1 MPWSR
6 RISAPKYFL
15 GGVVLAVWLCCAL
28 FAQETTPATPTPIPT
43 PSPAPPAPVI
53 MIDAAHGGSESGAVL
68 APDLLE
74 KDLTLTFA
82 RRLRQDLLSRGLQAH
97 LLRDGDVQLSSDQ
110 RASIANSV
118 HPALYVCVHMS
129 SQGNGLRVFS
139 AMLTGRGDNRGP
151 FVSWP
156 TAQSISLVKSRSL
169 QQQLTEAVQR
179 TRFPIRSLTA
189 AVRPLNTLTLPALA
203 VEIAPA
209 HGQVSQL
216 GSADYQ
222 NMVSAVLANA
232 LATIRARL
240 ESNP

>member
-1 MPWSR
+1 
-6 RISAPKYFL
+6 
-15 GGVVLAVWLCCAL
+15 
-28 FAQETTPATPTPIPT
+28 
-43 PSPAPPAPVI
+43 

-74 KDLTLTFA
+74 KDLTLAFA

-97 LLRDGDVQLSSDQ
+97 LLRDGDVQLSTDQ

-118 HPALYVCVHMS
+118 HPTLYICVHMS
-129 SQGNGLRVFS
+129 SQGSGLRFFS
-139 AMLTGRGDNRGP
+139 AMLTGHGDNKGP

-156 TAQSISLVKSRSL
+156 TAQSVSLARSRSL
-169 QQQLTEAVQR
+169 QQQMTEAIQK

-189 AVRPLNTLTLPALA
+189 AVRPLNTLALPALA

-209 HGQVSQL
+209 NGQVSQL

-232 LATIRARL
+232 LSTIRARL
-240 ESNP
+240 ESTP

>member
-1 MPWSR
+1 
-6 RISAPKYFL
+6 
-15 GGVVLAVWLCCAL
+15 
-28 FAQETTPATPTPIPT
+28 
-43 PSPAPPAPVI
+43 

-68 APDLLE
+68 APDILE
-74 KDLTLTFA
+74 KDLTLAFA

-97 LLRDGDVQLSSDQ
+97 LLRDGDVQLSTDQ
-110 RASIANSV
+110 RASIANSM
-118 HPALYVCVHMS
+118 HPALYICVHMS
-129 SQGNGLRVFS
+129 SQGIGLRIFS
-139 AMLTGRGDNRGP
+139 GMLTGRGDNRGP

-156 TAQSISLVKSRSL
+156 TAQSVSLARSRSL
-169 QQQLTEAVQR
+169 QQQLTEAVQK

-209 HGQVSQL
+209 NGQVSQL

-232 LATIRARL
+232 ISTTRSRL
-240 ESNP
+240 ESNR